1 MKRNISCKILKLIR
15 PYLPLL
21 LLSIAFSAVS
31 VLLQLYVPVLFGKAI
46 DTLIGVKQVD
56 FASLIGYLKQI
67 FVLLIISSLFTYLL
81 GVINNRITYK
91 SVEDIRKKAIRQIQK
106 LPLSYLDSHSTG
118 DILQRVIAD
127 ADQLADGLLLGF
139 NQLFAGIISI
149 FVTLYFLFSKDVLIT
164 LLVIGLTPLS
174 FLTARFIASRSYRMF
189 EKQNAARGRQTA
201 LINEM
206 ISNIKLVKAF
216 DYEDK
221 AAQRFKVINE
231 ELREASQSA
240 TFYSSLTNPSTRAVN
255 NVIYAV
261 VALSGALK
269 IFSGTLSV
277 GDLSVLLTYA
287 NQYMKPFNDIS
298 SVVAE
303 LQNSFAC
310 AQRVFELIEEEPESK
325 DPAKELKDV
334 EGKITIDHVC
344 FSYDKDKKLIED
356 FCFEAKPGETIAIV
370 GPTGCGKTTFIN
382 LLLRFYDTDRGTI
395 YIDGQDIKEVSRS
408 SLRDK
413 YGMVLQETWLKNASV
428 RENIAIGKKDA
439 TDEEIIEAAKRSHS
453 YEFIRRLPNGL
464 DTIIDDDSL
473 SQGQKQLLCISR
485 VMLKSP
491 PILILDEATS
501 SIDTR
506 TELQIQNA
514 FASLMK
520 GRTSFIVAHRLST
533 IREADQILVMN
544 EGKIIEQGNHHE
556 LLEKNGFYRKLYDA
570 QFAPSEE
577 CLF

>member
-56 FASLIGYLKQI
+56 FASLISYLKQI

-382 LLLRFYDTDRGTI
+382 LLLRFYDTDQGTI

-570 QFAPSEE
+570 QFAPSE
-577 CLF
+577 

>member
-1 MKRNISCKILKLIR
+1 MKRNTSYKILKLIR

-56 FASLIGYLKQI
+56 FASLISYLKQI

-382 LLLRFYDTDRGTI
+382 LLLRFYDTDQGTI

-570 QFAPSEE
+570 QFAPSE
-577 CLF
+577 

>member
-1 MKRNISCKILKLIR
+1 MKRSISYKILKLIR

-216 DYEDK
+216 DYEGK

-310 AQRVFELIEEEPESK
+310 AQRVFELIEEAPESK

-382 LLLRFYDTDRGTI
+382 LLLRFYDTDQGTI

-491 PILILDEATS
+491 PILILD
-501 SIDTR
+501 
-506 TELQIQNA
+506 
-514 FASLMK
+514 
-520 GRTSFIVAHRLST
+520 
-533 IREADQILVMN
+533 
-544 EGKIIEQGNHHE
+544 
-556 LLEKNGFYRKLYDA
+556 
-570 QFAPSEE
+570 
-577 CLF
+577 

>member
-1 MKRNISCKILKLIR
+1 MKRNISYKILKLIR

-56 FASLIGYLKQI
+56 FASLISYLKQI
-67 FVLLIISSLFTYLL
+67 FVLLIISSLFTYLV

-189 EKQNAARGRQTA
+189 EKQNAARGRQTS

-382 LLLRFYDTDRGTI
+382 LLLRFYDTDQGTI

-570 QFAPSEE
+570 QFAPSE
-577 CLF
+577 

>member
-310 AQRVFELIEEEPESK
+310 AQRVFELIEEAPESK

-382 LLLRFYDTDRGTI
+382 LLLRFYDTDQGTI

-570 QFAPSEE
+570 QFAPSE
-577 CLF
+577 

>member
-1 MKRNISCKILKLIR
+1 MKRNISYKILKLIR

-31 VLLQLYVPVLFGKAI
+31 VLLRLYVPVLFGKAI

-56 FASLIGYLKQI
+56 FASLISYLKQI

-189 EKQNAARGRQTA
+189 EKQNAARGRQTS

-310 AQRVFELIEEEPESK
+310 AQRVFELIEEAPESK
-325 DPAKELKDV
+325 DPAKKLKDV

-382 LLLRFYDTDRGTI
+382 LLLRFYDTDQGTI

-570 QFAPSEE
+570 QFAPSE
-577 CLF
+577 

>member
-1 MKRNISCKILKLIR
+1 MKRSISCKILKLIR

-149 FVTLYFLFSKDVLIT
+149 FVTLCFLFSKDVLIT

-216 DYEDK
+216 DYEGK

-382 LLLRFYDTDRGTI
+382 LLLRFYDTDQGTI

-570 QFAPSEE
+570 QFAPSE
-577 CLF
+577 

>member
-56 FASLIGYLKQI
+56 FASLISYLKQI

-189 EKQNAARGRQTA
+189 EKQNAARGRQTS

-382 LLLRFYDTDRGTI
+382 LLLRFYDTDQGTI

-570 QFAPSEE
+570 QFAPSE
-577 CLF
+577 

>member
-221 AAQRFKVINE
+221 AAQRFNVINE

-382 LLLRFYDTDRGTI
+382 LLLRFYDTDQGTI

-514 FASLMK
+514 FVSLMK

-570 QFAPSEE
+570 QFAPSE
-577 CLF
+577 

>member
-31 VLLQLYVPVLFGKAI
+31 VLLQLYVPVLFGKTI

-189 EKQNAARGRQTA
+189 EKQNAARGRQTS

-216 DYEDK
+216 DYEGK

-310 AQRVFELIEEEPESK
+310 AQRVFELIEEAPESK

-382 LLLRFYDTDRGTI
+382 LLLRFYDTDQGTI

-570 QFAPSEE
+570 QFAPSE
-577 CLF
+577 

>member
-174 FLTARFIASRSYRMF
+174 FLTARFIASRSFRMF
-189 EKQNAARGRQTA
+189 EKQNAVRGRQTA

-382 LLLRFYDTDRGTI
+382 LLLRFYDADQGTI
-395 YIDGQDIKEVSRS
+395 YIDDQDIKEVSRS

-570 QFAPSEE
+570 QFAPSE
-577 CLF
+577 

>member
-1 MKRNISCKILKLIR
+1 MKRNTSYKILKLIR

-81 GVINNRITYK
+81 GLINNRITYK

-189 EKQNAARGRQTA
+189 EKQNAARGRQTS

-382 LLLRFYDTDRGTI
+382 LLLRFYDTDQGTI

-570 QFAPSEE
+570 QFAPSE
-577 CLF
+577 

>member
-1 MKRNISCKILKLIR
+1 MERNISCKILKLIR

-382 LLLRFYDTDRGTI
+382 LLLRFYDTDQGTI

-570 QFAPSEE
+570 QFAPSE
-577 CLF
+577 

>member
-382 LLLRFYDTDRGTI
+382 LLLRFYDTDQGTI

-544 EGKIIEQGNHHE
+544 EGKIIEQGDHHE

-570 QFAPSEE
+570 QFAPSE
-577 CLF
+577 

>member
-1 MKRNISCKILKLIR
+1 MKRNTSYKILKLIR

-56 FASLIGYLKQI
+56 FASLISYLKQI

-382 LLLRFYDTDRGTI
+382 LLLRFYDTDQGTI

-520 GRTSFIVAHRLST
+520 GQTSFIVAHRVST

-570 QFAPSEE
+570 QFAPSE
-577 CLF
+577 

>member
-174 FLTARFIASRSYRMF
+174 FLTARFIASRSFRMF
-189 EKQNAARGRQTA
+189 EKQNAVRGRQTA

-255 NVIYAV
+255 NVIYAA

-382 LLLRFYDTDRGTI
+382 LLLRFYDTDQGTI

-570 QFAPSEE
+570 QFAPSE
-577 CLF
+577 

>member
-56 FASLIGYLKQI
+56 FASLIGYLKEI

-382 LLLRFYDTDRGTI
+382 LLLRFYDTDQGTI

-570 QFAPSEE
+570 QFAPSE
-577 CLF
+577 

>member
-1 MKRNISCKILKLIR
+1 MKRNISYKILKLIR

-21 LLSIAFSAVS
+21 LLSITFSAVS
-31 VLLQLYVPVLFGKAI
+31 VLLQLYAPVLFGKAI

-189 EKQNAARGRQTA
+189 EKQNAARGRQTS

-255 NVIYAV
+255 NVIYAA

-382 LLLRFYDTDRGTI
+382 LLLRFYDTDQGTI

-570 QFAPSEE
+570 QFAPSE
-577 CLF
+577 

>member
-189 EKQNAARGRQTA
+189 EKQNAARGRQTS

-382 LLLRFYDTDRGTI
+382 LLLRFYDTDQGTI

-570 QFAPSEE
+570 QFAPSE
-577 CLF
+577 

>member
-1 MKRNISCKILKLIR
+1 MKRSISCKILKLIR

-149 FVTLYFLFSKDVLIT
+149 FVTLCFLFSKDVLIT

-189 EKQNAARGRQTA
+189 EKQNAARGRQTS

-216 DYEDK
+216 GYEDK

-382 LLLRFYDTDRGTI
+382 LLLRFYDTDQGTI

-570 QFAPSEE
+570 QFAPSE
-577 CLF
+577 

>member
-382 LLLRFYDTDRGTI
+382 LLLRFYDTDQGTI

-570 QFAPSEE
+570 QFAPSE
-577 CLF
+577 

>member
-1 MKRNISCKILKLIR
+1 MKRNISYKILKLIR

-56 FASLIGYLKQI
+56 FASLISYLKQI

-189 EKQNAARGRQTA
+189 EKQNAARGRQTS

-310 AQRVFELIEEEPESK
+310 AQRVFELIEEAPESK

-382 LLLRFYDTDRGTI
+382 LLLRFYDTDQGTI

-570 QFAPSEE
+570 QFAPSE
-577 CLF
+577 

>member
-91 SVEDIRKKAIRQIQK
+91 SVEDIRKKAIQQIQK

-382 LLLRFYDTDRGTI
+382 LLLRFYDTDQGTI

-570 QFAPSEE
+570 QFAPSE
-577 CLF
+577 

>member
-1 MKRNISCKILKLIR
+1 MKRNISYKILKLIR

-56 FASLIGYLKQI
+56 FASLISYLKQI

-189 EKQNAARGRQTA
+189 EKQNAARGRQTS

-382 LLLRFYDTDRGTI
+382 LLLRFYDTDQGTI

-570 QFAPSEE
+570 QFAPSE
-577 CLF
+577 

>member
-31 VLLQLYVPVLFGKAI
+31 VLLQLYVPVLFGKTI

-310 AQRVFELIEEEPESK
+310 AQRVFELIEEAPESK

-382 LLLRFYDTDRGTI
+382 LLLRFYDTDQGTI

-570 QFAPSEE
+570 QFAPSE
-577 CLF
+577 

>member
-1 MKRNISCKILKLIR
+1 MKRNISYKILKLIR

-382 LLLRFYDTDRGTI
+382 LLLRFYDTDQGTI

-473 SQGQKQLLCISR
+473 SHGQKQLLCISR

-570 QFAPSEE
+570 QFAPSE
-577 CLF
+577 

>member
-269 IFSGTLSV
+269 ILSGTLSV

-382 LLLRFYDTDRGTI
+382 LLLRFYDTDQGTI

-570 QFAPSEE
+570 QFAPSE
-577 CLF
+577 

>member
-1 MKRNISCKILKLIR
+1 MKRNTSYKILKLIR

-189 EKQNAARGRQTA
+189 EKQNAARGRQTS

-206 ISNIKLVKAF
+206 IGNEKVVKAF
-216 DYEDK
+216 GYGDRASSRFRELNGELQYYS
-221 AAQRFKVINE
+221 QRAVF
-231 ELREASQSA
+231 
-240 TFYSSLTNPSTRAVN
+240 FSSLTNPSTRAVN
-255 NVIYAV
+255 NVIYAL
-261 VALSGALK
+261 VALIGAFRIMAGAL
-269 IFSGTLSV
+269 TV
-277 GDLSVLLTYA
+277 GGLTVLLSYA

-298 SVVAE
+298 SVITE
-303 LQNSFAC
+303 LQNALAC
-310 AQRVFELIEEEPESK
+310 ATRVFELIEAEPESPDADGEMSGVK
-325 DPAKELKDV
+325 GAVDIGDV
-334 EGKITIDHVC
+334 A
-344 FSYDKDKKLIED
+344 FSYDKSRKLIEHFTFHAD
-356 FCFEAKPGETIAIV
+356 PGMTVAIV

-382 LLLRFYDTDRGTI
+382 LLMRFYDVDGGSIR
-395 YIDGQDIKEVSRS
+395 IDGQDIRGVPRHA
-408 SLRDK
+408 LRRQ
-413 YGMVLQETWLKNASV
+413 YGMVLQET
-428 RENIAIGKKDA
+428 
-439 TDEEIIEAAKRSHS
+439 
-453 YEFIRRLPNGL
+453 
-464 DTIIDDDSL
+464 
-473 SQGQKQLLCISR
+473 
-485 VMLKSP
+485 
-491 PILILDEATS
+491 
-501 SIDTR
+501 
-506 TELQIQNA
+506 
-514 FASLMK
+514 
-520 GRTSFIVAHRLST
+520 
-533 IREADQILVMN
+533 
-544 EGKIIEQGNHHE
+544 
-556 LLEKNGFYRKLYDA
+556 
-570 QFAPSEE
+570 
-577 CLF
+577 

>member
-1 MKRNISCKILKLIR
+1 MKRNTSYKILKLIR

-81 GVINNRITYK
+81 GLINNRITYK

-189 EKQNAARGRQTA
+189 EKQNAARGRQTS

-221 AAQRFKVINE
+221 AAQRFKVIN
-231 ELREASQSA
+231 
-240 TFYSSLTNPSTRAVN
+240 
-255 NVIYAV
+255 
-261 VALSGALK
+261 
-269 IFSGTLSV
+269 
-277 GDLSVLLTYA
+277 
-287 NQYMKPFNDIS
+287 
-298 SVVAE
+298 
-303 LQNSFAC
+303 
-310 AQRVFELIEEEPESK
+310 
-325 DPAKELKDV
+325 
-334 EGKITIDHVC
+334 
-344 FSYDKDKKLIED
+344 
-356 FCFEAKPGETIAIV
+356 
-370 GPTGCGKTTFIN
+370 
-382 LLLRFYDTDRGTI
+382 
-395 YIDGQDIKEVSRS
+395 
-408 SLRDK
+408 
-413 YGMVLQETWLKNASV
+413 
-428 RENIAIGKKDA
+428 
-439 TDEEIIEAAKRSHS
+439 
-453 YEFIRRLPNGL
+453 
-464 DTIIDDDSL
+464 
-473 SQGQKQLLCISR
+473 
-485 VMLKSP
+485 
-491 PILILDEATS
+491 
-501 SIDTR
+501 
-506 TELQIQNA
+506 
-514 FASLMK
+514 
-520 GRTSFIVAHRLST
+520 
-533 IREADQILVMN
+533 
-544 EGKIIEQGNHHE
+544 
-556 LLEKNGFYRKLYDA
+556 
-570 QFAPSEE
+570 
-577 CLF
+577 

>member
-1 MKRNISCKILKLIR
+1 MKRNISYKILKLIR

-56 FASLIGYLKQI
+56 FASLISYLKQI
-67 FVLLIISSLFTYLL
+67 FVLLIIFSLFTYLV

-189 EKQNAARGRQTA
+189 EKQNAARGRQTS

-382 LLLRFYDTDRGTI
+382 LLLRFYDTDQGTI

-570 QFAPSEE
+570 QFAPSE
-577 CLF
+577 

>member
-31 VLLQLYVPVLFGKAI
+31 VLLQLYLPVLFGKAI

-189 EKQNAARGRQTA
+189 EKQNAARGRQTS

-310 AQRVFELIEEEPESK
+310 AQRVFELIEEAPESK

-382 LLLRFYDTDRGTI
+382 LLLRFYDTDQGTI

-570 QFAPSEE
+570 QFAPSE
-577 CLF
+577 

>member
-255 NVIYAV
+255 NVIYAA

-325 DPAKELKDV
+325 DPFKELKDV

-382 LLLRFYDTDRGTI
+382 LLLRFYDTDQGTI

-556 LLEKNGFYRKLYDA
+556 LIEKNGFYRKLYDA
-570 QFAPSEE
+570 QFAPSE
-577 CLF
+577 

>member
-56 FASLIGYLKQI
+56 FASLISYLKQI

-310 AQRVFELIEEEPESK
+310 AQRVFELIEEAPESK

-382 LLLRFYDTDRGTI
+382 LLLRFYDTDQGTI

-570 QFAPSEE
+570 QFAPSE
-577 CLF
+577 

>member
-149 FVTLYFLFSKDVLIT
+149 FVTLCFLFSKDVLIT

-189 EKQNAARGRQTA
+189 EKQNAARGRQTS

-382 LLLRFYDTDRGTI
+382 LLLRFYDTDQGTI

-570 QFAPSEE
+570 QFAPSE
-577 CLF
+577 

>member
-255 NVIYAV
+255 NVIYAA

-325 DPAKELKDV
+325 DPFKELKDV

-382 LLLRFYDTDRGTI
+382 LLLRFYDTDQGTI

-570 QFAPSEE
+570 QFAPSE
-577 CLF
+577 

>member
-189 EKQNAARGRQTA
+189 EKQNAARGRQTS

-255 NVIYAV
+255 NVIYAA

-325 DPAKELKDV
+325 DPAKELKGV

-382 LLLRFYDTDRGTI
+382 LLLRFYDTDQGTI

-570 QFAPSEE
+570 QFAPSE
-577 CLF
+577 

>member
-31 VLLQLYVPVLFGKAI
+31 VLLQLYAPVLFGKAI

-382 LLLRFYDTDRGTI
+382 LLLRFYDTDQGTI

-570 QFAPSEE
+570 QFAPSE
-577 CLF
+577 

>member
-189 EKQNAARGRQTA
+189 EKQNAARGRQTS

-310 AQRVFELIEEEPESK
+310 AQRVFELIEEAPESK

-382 LLLRFYDTDRGTI
+382 LLLRFYDTDQGTI

-570 QFAPSEE
+570 QFAPSE
-577 CLF
+577 